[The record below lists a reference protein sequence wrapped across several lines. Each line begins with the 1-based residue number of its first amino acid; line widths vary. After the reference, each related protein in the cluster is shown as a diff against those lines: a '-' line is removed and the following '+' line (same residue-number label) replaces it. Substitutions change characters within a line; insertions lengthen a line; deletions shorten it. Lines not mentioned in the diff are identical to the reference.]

1 MVMLTKA
8 FNRAVRLSPRLGRA
22 MVRSWYQML
31 VVLDRER
38 EISFMNYGYADI
50 DPSAK
55 ELELGNGEN
64 ENRFCIQLY
73 HHVAGAVDLSGKD
86 VIEVGSGRGGGAS
99 YIARH
104 LRPGSMLGIDLSD
117 KAVDFCNQTYA
128 VDRLSFRQGDAENL
142 PLPDASV
149 DVVVNLESSHCYGS
163 MDRFLG
169 EVYRVL
175 RPGGYFL
182 FSDHRD
188 ADKIHLLHEQLGK
201 CGFRQEK
208 ETDITSNV
216 VRALELDDDRKQRL
230 IEKKC
235 PKVLRRR
242 MAEFAAM
249 KGTKTYETFRT
260 GYSRYLSFI
269 LQKQIEVEMRRSEF
283 KL

>member
-1 MVMLTKA
+1 MLTKI
-8 FNRAVRLSPRLGRA
+8 FNRAIHLSPRLGRA
-22 MVRSWYQML
+22 MIRSWYQML

-55 ELELGNGEN
+55 KLELSED
-64 ENRFCIQLY
+64 ESDNRFCIQLY

-86 VIEVGSGRGGGAS
+86 VVEVGSGRGGGAS
-99 YIARH
+99 YIARR
-104 LRPGSMLGIDLSD
+104 LKPRSMLGIDLSD

-128 VDRLSFRQGDAENL
+128 VDGLSFRPGDAENL
-142 PLPDASV
+142 PLPDTSV

-163 MDRFLG
+163 MDQFLS

-175 RPGGYFL
+175 RPGAYFL

-188 ADKIHLLHEQLGK
+188 ADKIQLLHEQLEK
-201 CGFRQEK
+201 CGFSQEK

-216 VRALELDDDRKQRL
+216 VRALELDHDRKQTL

-235 PKVLRRR
+235 PKFLRGR
-242 MAEFAAM
+242 MAEFAAL

-260 GYSRYLSFI
+260 GYSRYLSFV
-269 LQKQIEVEMRRSEF
+269 LQKQIER
-283 KL
+283 

>member
-1 MVMLTKA
+1 MAYSREQNPVNYHAMLTNI
-8 FNRAVRLSPRLGRA
+8 FNRAVHISPRLGRA

-50 DPSAK
+50 DPSTK
-55 ELELGNGEN
+55 ELMLSDGEG

-73 HHVAGAVDLSGKD
+73 QLVAGAVDLSGKD
-86 VIEVGSGRGGGAS
+86 VVEVGSGRGGGAS

-104 LRPGSMLGIDLSD
+104 LKPGSMLGIDLSD
-117 KAVDFCNQTYA
+117 KAVDFCKQNYA
-128 VDRLSFRQGDAENL
+128 VDGLSFRQGDAENL
-142 PLPDASV
+142 PLPNTSV

-163 MDRFLG
+163 MDRFLS

-175 RPGGYFL
+175 RPGGHFL

-188 ADKIHLLHEQLGK
+188 ADKIQLLHGQLEK
-201 CGFRQEK
+201 CGFSQEK
-208 ETDITSNV
+208 ETDITPNV
-216 VRALELDDDRKQRL
+216 VRALELDNDRKQRL

-235 PKVLRRR
+235 PRVLRGR

-260 GYSRYLSFI
+260 GHSRYLSFV
-269 LQKQIEVEMRRSEF
+269 LQK
-283 KL
+283 

>member
-1 MVMLTKA
+1 MLTEL

-22 MVRSWYQML
+22 MIRSWYQML

-38 EISFMNYGYADI
+38 EISFMNYGYADL

-55 ELELGNGEN
+55 ELKLSDGESD
-64 ENRFCIQLY
+64 NRFCIQLY
-73 HHVAGAVDLSGKD
+73 QHVAGAVDLSGKD
-86 VIEVGSGRGGGAS
+86 VVEVGSGRGGGPS
-99 YIARH
+99 YIARR
-104 LRPGSMLGIDLSD
+104 LKPRSMLGIDLSD

-128 VDRLSFRQGDAENL
+128 VDGLSFRQGDAEHL
-142 PLPDASV
+142 PLPNASV

-163 MDRFLG
+163 MEQFLS
-169 EVYRVL
+169 EVHRVL

-188 ADKIHLLHEQLGK
+188 ADKIALLHEQLEK
-201 CGFRQEK
+201 CGLREK
-208 ETDITSNV
+208 KRTDITANV

-235 PKVLRRR
+235 PKVLRGR

-249 KGTKTYETFRT
+249 KGTKTYETFKT
-260 GYSRYLSFI
+260 GYSRYLSFV
-269 LQKQIEVEMRRSEF
+269 LQKQIEG
-283 KL
+283 